1 MPPQRQYAFNNYRR
15 SFGFTDVLAAVN
27 RDFPPSLAQKV
38 QLHAEGGL
46 KKNLEE
52 ADLKKRGEIFG
63 AFKQL
68 LDDARSNEMKSIFAQ
83 KLGVNLRKAF
93 TRITLRGY
101 CDPCQG
107 KIHTDAKIKLVS
119 WLIYLE
125 EEPLKG
131 DHAAGNLRL
140 LTGPELKDTVEIVPS
155 SQGTLLVFKNSML
168 PKHGWHGFYPY
179 TGPRRAIQV
188 NYQTE
193 LPEKMGGSA
202 KKKGRRRM
210 LPEGSVMSPF
220 RATWLSHHRDAL
232 RTSATTTMV
241 TRCWTD
247 WELYESHVRTL
258 LSA

>member
-1 MPPQRQYAFNNYRR
+1 MITAVNRAAVVLFCVLALCGSTNGELMSFNTTALQMLMVKKTPFPHIVVKQFVPP
-15 SFGFTDVLAAVN
+15 DVLAAVN
-27 RDFPPSLAQKV
+27 RDFPPSLAAKV
-38 QLHAEGGL
+38 QLHAEGGH

-52 ADLKKRGEIFG
+52 AELAKRGEIFG

-68 LDDARSNEMKSIFAQ
+68 LNDARSNELRSIFAQ
-83 KLGVNLRKAF
+83 KLGINLRKAF

-107 KIHTDAKIKLVS
+107 KIHVDAKIKLVS

-131 DHAAGNLRL
+131 EHEAGNLRL
-140 LTGPELKDTVEIVPS
+140 LTGPELKDTVEVVPS
-155 SQGTLLVFKNSML
+155 SKGTLLAFKNSMW

-193 LPEKMGGSA
+193 LIIPGQ
-202 KKKGRRRM
+202 KKAPPKKRGRRR
-210 LPEGSVMSPF
+210 
-220 RATWLSHHRDAL
+220 
-232 RTSATTTMV
+232 
-241 TRCWTD
+241 
-247 WELYESHVRTL
+247 YYY
-258 LSA
+258 